1 MLKTLR
7 ITNYALIDRLELEF
21 GPGLTII
28 TGETGA
34 GKSIMLGALSLL
46 LGGRA
51 DTRVI
56 GDSSRKSE
64 VEAIFVDVDPE
75 LRPVFDERGIEWVD
89 ADSDGRDGNEVII
102 RREISASGRSKV
114 YINDRS
120 VTLLTLSLVAS
131 RLIDIHSQH
140 ANAKL
145 SDPAEQLRVVDLLSD
160 NKAQLAEYRKEF
172 AAYVD
177 IRRRLKALREEMS
190 KSAENADFMKF
201 QLEQLDKLKPRRGEL
216 VETERRFE
224 VLSDADE
231 IRDRLR
237 TMGAMLGT
245 GDSGALTLISEAG
258 AEAGKVDFSLFGK
271 EAENADIPR
280 RLASLSVELKD
291 IYETVCDMAEEVDSD
306 PAGLARLSARMNSYY
321 EAVKNFRVKEADE
334 LVDLRDELRRKL
346 SDIGGEGTE
355 LPQLEELS
363 RLAARRLKRVAAAL
377 TESRTVGAE
386 RLSRLITETARPLGL
401 SNLTFQAR
409 LSTAKLGPAGQDYM
423 EFLCS
428 FNKNGRMQP
437 LADVAS
443 GGEVSRMMLSLKAIL
458 AGKMNLPTIIFDE
471 VDTGVSGEIA
481 DKMGAMMRDMGVDM
495 QVLVITHLPQVAAKG
510 NAHFKVFKHDDESRT
525 FTNVKRLSD
534 DERVREIASM
544 LSGSEVTGSA
554 LAAARDLMKP

>member
-401 SNLTFQAR
+401 WNLTFQAR

>member
-363 RLAARRLKRVAAAL
+363 RLAAGRLKRVAAAL

>member
-201 QLEQLDKLKPRRGEL
+201 QLEQLDRLKPRRGEL

>member
-28 TGETGA
+28 TGATGA

>member
-386 RLSRLITETARPLGL
+386 RLSRLITETVRPLGL

-409 LSTAKLGPAGQDYM
+409 LSTVKLGPAGQDYM

>member
-510 NAHFKVFKHDDESRT
+510 NAHFKVIKHDDESRT

>member
-1 MLKTLR
+1 MLLELQVKNL
-7 ITNYALIDRLELEF
+7 ALIEQARVEF
-21 GPGLTII
+21 GQGLNIL

>member
-291 IYETVCDMAEEVDSD
+291 IYETVCDMAEEGDSD

>member
-75 LRPVFDERGIEWVD
+75 LRPVFDERGIDWVD
-89 ADSDGRDGNEVII
+89 ADSDGGFGNEVII

-245 GDSGALTLISEAG
+245 GDSGALTLSSEAG

>member
-409 LSTAKLGPAGQDYM
+409 LSTGRAGLY
-423 EFLCS
+423 
-428 FNKNGRMQP
+428 
-437 LADVAS
+437 
-443 GGEVSRMMLSLKAIL
+443 
-458 AGKMNLPTIIFDE
+458 
-471 VDTGVSGEIA
+471 GVSLFLQQERTYAASRRCGFGRRSVEDDA
-481 DKMGAMMRDMGVDM
+481 E
-495 QVLVITHLPQVAAKG
+495 PQGHPRRK
-510 NAHFKVFKHDDESRT
+510 NESAHYY
-525 FTNVKRLSD
+525 L
-534 DERVREIASM
+534 
-544 LSGSEVTGSA
+544 
-554 LAAARDLMKP
+554 

>member
-409 LSTAKLGPAGQDYM
+409 LSTAKLGPAGQDSM
-423 EFLCS
+423 ELLCS

>member
-423 EFLCS
+423 EFLWS

>member
-56 GDSSRKSE
+56 GDSSRKTE

>member
-224 VLSDADE
+224 VLSNADE

>member
-258 AEAGKVDFSLFGK
+258 AEAGQVDFSLFGK

>member
-321 EAVKNFRVKEADE
+321 EAVKNFRVKEDDE